1 MGAQKVKLSR
11 LLRFL
16 LIFALVLAH
25 LPGALAAEK
34 KPAPAAAPK
43 GEFPLQITAARL
55 EADQAAGTVLFSGKV
70 KAQYGDATLYA
81 DHLWVYFQTKPEAG
95 KGATT
100 PPVRPAAKEKAPAGE
115 AGGPSPLEGL
125 GGQKID
131 RIVARGQVRLVQEDR
146 VATGQEAIYYKDR
159 DEVVLL
165 GNPQLWRAENTLK
178 GERIVVNLKT
188 NRMTVES
195 SPQKRVEAVLYSQG
209 APGGKEK
216 LPVPAGSRKGRQP

>member
-1 MGAQKVKLSR
+1 MGAEKVKFSR
-11 LLRFL
+11 SVILLW
-16 LIFALVLAH
+16 
-25 LPGALAAEK
+25 LAALLLAAA
-34 KPAPAAAPK
+34 PAALAAAPK
-43 GEFPLQITAARL
+43 PAAKAAPKAGANEDVPLQITAARL
-55 EADQAAGTVLFSGKV
+55 EADQDQGIIIFSGQV
-70 KAQYGDATLYA
+70 KAVHGDATLYA
-81 DHLWVYFQTKPEAG
+81 DELRVYF
-95 KGATT
+95 KGQ
-100 PPVRPAAKEKAPAGE
+100 PQAARAAAPAKKE
-115 AGGPSPLEGL
+115 PAPKAAGAGDPLGDL

-195 SPQKRVEAVLYSQG
+195 SPKKRVEAVLYSQG
-209 APGGKEK
+209 APAGS
-216 LPVPAGSRKGRQP
+216 LPTGAGSRKGPKR